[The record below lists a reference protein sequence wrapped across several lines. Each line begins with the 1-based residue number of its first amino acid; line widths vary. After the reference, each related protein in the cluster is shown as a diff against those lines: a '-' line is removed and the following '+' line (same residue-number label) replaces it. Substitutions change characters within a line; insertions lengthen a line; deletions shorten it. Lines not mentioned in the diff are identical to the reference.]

1 MGRVPFRGVLSPWF
15 STQQVLVSVM
25 PGLHCQVEIS
35 SSCHLDPKFCMSC
48 THFQPKNLE
57 ALEVLWVILLRNPLN
72 KGPGGCSW
80 VLVAMSSP
88 LWYPLFLSPSA
99 QCCVWNQPV
108 SCLDSFSHLHVNK
121 GLNPHTLSLRSA
133 PPLLPSPTKTK
144 SLSIFFILWIKLL
157 MFKCLISKLLPCAK
171 PSHLVCF

>member
-15 STQQVLVSVM
+15 STQQVSVSVM

-57 ALEVLWVILLRNPLN
+57 ALVGLWVILLRNPLN

-144 SLSIFFILWIKLL
+144 SLCIFFILWIKLL
-157 MFKCLISKLLPCAK
+157 MFKCLMSKLLPCAK